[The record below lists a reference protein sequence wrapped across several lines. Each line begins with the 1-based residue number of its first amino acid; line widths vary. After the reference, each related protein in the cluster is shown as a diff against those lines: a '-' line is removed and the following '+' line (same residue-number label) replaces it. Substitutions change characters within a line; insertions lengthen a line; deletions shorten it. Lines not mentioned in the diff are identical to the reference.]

1 MPAILA
7 KGRTAM
13 RDALKTLISHV
24 GVSTD
29 TTAFADGQT
38 TIDPSGT
45 ATTVI
50 KTSTEVNV
58 DGSTFDATMTV
69 DGTADTTLQGKFINT
84 VGVLNGPANT
94 DVLTRTVRSVGIGV
108 QVGDVFQVGVRAAV
122 QDNSP

>member
-7 KGRTAM
+7 RGRTAM

-38 TIDPSGT
+38 VIDPSGT

-50 KTSTEVNV
+50 KASTETDV
-58 DGSTFDATMTV
+58 DGNTFDATTTING
-69 DGTADTTLQGKFINT
+69 DTDTALQGKFINT
-84 VGVLNGPANT
+84 IGVLNGSTRA
-94 DVLTRTVRSVGIGV
+94 DVLTRTVRTVGIGV
-108 QVGDVFQVGVRAAV
+108 QAGDVYNVGIRAAV